1 MPHKFKAHNFKERQI
16 EVFRAVMATG
26 SLSAA
31 ARQLNVSQPS
41 LSMTIR
47 RFEDEIGTALFERIA
62 GRLVPTEEATLIFAE
77 VDRVFGQFD
86 RLSEAIRVIATG
98 DQTVFRF
105 GTTPSI
111 GLKLVPKA
119 VRRIKERHPLRVLH
133 CDYLAQKDIRDY
145 LSFGKGACVA
155 TIAESDDPAIES
167 TEIAHGRLFCVMLDG
182 HPLAAETEISP
193 RQLRGETLISF
204 GSSTPHGM
212 VIDET
217 YRRAGES
224 RETQIFVHFVEL
236 AMAMVVEGIGITI
249 LDQFSAIECER
260 NGLASIPLKDS
271 VDVTAYMQWHRYR
284 PRPRAVDEL
293 LGELR
298 GSAEASGC
306 RVHGMI

>member
-1 MPHKFKAHNFKERQI
+1 MSGKFKERQI

-47 RFEDEIGTALFERIA
+47 RFEDEIGTTLFERIS

-77 VDRVFGQFD
+77 VDRVLGQFD
-86 RLSEAIRVIATG
+86 RLSEAIRAIASG
-98 DQTVFRF
+98 DQSVFRF

-119 VRRIKERHPLRVLH
+119 VKRIKDRRPSRVFH

-145 LSFGKGACVA
+145 LLFGKGACVA

-167 TEIAHGRLFCVMLDG
+167 SIIAHGSLFCVMPKD
-182 HPLAAETEISP
+182 HALASEAEISP
-193 RQLRGETLISF
+193 RQLGGETLISF
-204 GSSTPHGM
+204 GASTPHGT
-212 VIDET
+212 VIEET
-217 YRRAGES
+217 YRRAGET
-224 RETQIFVHFVEL
+224 RQTQVFVHFVEL
-236 AMAMVVEGIGITI
+236 ALSMVAEGIGVAI

-260 NGLASIPLKDS
+260 SGLVSIPLRDS
-271 VDVTAYMQWHRYR
+271 VEVTAYLQWHRHR

-293 LGELR
+293 LETLR
-298 GSAEASGC
+298 ESAKASGC
-306 RVHGMI
+306 RI

>member
-1 MPHKFKAHNFKERQI
+1 MLRKFKERQI

-47 RFEDEIGTALFERIA
+47 RFEDEIGTTLFERIS

-86 RLSEAIRVIATG
+86 RLSEAIRAIASG
-98 DQTVFRF
+98 DHSVFRF

-119 VRRIKERHPLRVLH
+119 VKRIKERRPLRIFH

-145 LSFGKGACVA
+145 LLFGKGACVA
-155 TIAESDDPAIES
+155 TIAETDDPAIES
-167 TEIAHGRLFCVMLDG
+167 TEIAHGRLFCVMPAH
-182 HPLAAETEISP
+182 HPLAAEKEISP
-193 RQLRGETLISF
+193 RQLQGETLISF
-204 GSSTPHGM
+204 GASTPHGM
-212 VIDET
+212 VIEET
-217 YRRAGES
+217 FRRAGET
-224 RETQIFVHFVEL
+224 RETHVFVHFVEL
-236 AMAMVVEGIGITI
+236 ALAMVAEEIGITI
-249 LDQFSAIECER
+249 LDQFSAMECER
-260 NGLASIPLKDS
+260 TGLVSIPLQDS
-271 VDVTAYMQWHRYR
+271 VEVTAYMQWHGYR

-293 LGELR
+293 LEALR
-298 GSAEASGC
+298 DSAAAAGC
-306 RVHGMI
+306 RI